1 MTPETIA
8 ALVLGALGIITY
20 IAKALADNS
29 REDTKAKTLVL
40 STGAEREKLAALV
53 AADLARAVAA
63 QLQSLSDEVKRLTLK
78 LDATEEKLDV
88 ANIKIDAIQDELS
101 EQRRDSKG
109 YADGLLARIADLR
122 AALVKDGSRE
132 TLDAALEK
140 DDKAK

>member
-1 MTPETIA
+1 MTPETVA

-29 REDTKAKTLVL
+29 REEAKAKTLVL

-53 AADLARAVAA
+53 AADLARAVAS
-63 QLQSLSDEVKRLTLK
+63 QLQSLSDEVKRLTTK
-78 LDATEEKLDV
+78 LDATEQKLDE
-88 ANIKIDAIQDELS
+88 ANDKIDAIQDQLATQSNE
-101 EQRRDSKG
+101 SKG
-109 YADGLLARIADLR
+109 TLDGLLRRIDDLR

-132 TLDAALEK
+132 TLDAALDK